1 MRSSRIDSQSRLI
14 SADAATIYNA
24 YINPAD
30 LVRWLPPT
38 GMNGRID
45 IFDSRPG
52 GAYRIILTYDRS
64 AQSSQGK
71 TTEDADVVHGRFL
84 ELVPNQK
91 IVQSVQFE
99 SDDPRFAGEMIM
111 TWLFTPGPEGT
122 TVQIA
127 AENVPGGISPA
138 DHAAGF
144 AATLANLAAF
154 VEGRSA

>member
-1 MRSSRIDSQSRLI
+1 MTSSRIDSQSRLI
-14 SADAATIYNA
+14 SADTATTYNA

-45 IFDSRPG
+45 IFDRRPG
-52 GAYRIILTYDRS
+52 GAYRIILIYDRS

-99 SDDPRFAGEMIM
+99 SDDPRFAGEMTM

-122 TVQIA
+122 TVQIT
-127 AENVPGGISPA
+127 AENVPEGISPA

>member
-1 MRSSRIDSQSRLI
+1 MRTSRIDSESRLI
-14 SADAATIYNA
+14 RADAAAIYNA

-30 LVRWLPPT
+30 LVHWLPPT

-45 IFDSRPG
+45 IFDPRPG
-52 GAYRIILTYDRS
+52 GEYRIVLTYDRG

-99 SDDPRFAGEMIM
+99 SDDPRFAGEIIM
-111 TWLFTPGPEGT
+111 TWLLTPGPEGT
-122 TVQIA
+122 TVQIT
-127 AENVPGGISPA
+127 AEHVPEGISPA

-144 AATLANLAAF
+144 AATLGNLAAF

>member
-1 MRSSRIDSQSRLI
+1 MRNGRIDSESRLI
-14 SADAATIYNA
+14 KADAAAIYSA

-45 IFDSRPG
+45 IFDPRPG
-52 GAYRIILTYDRS
+52 GEYRIVLTYDRG
-64 AQSSQGK
+64 AQSSHGK

-84 ELVPNQK
+84 ELVPNER

-99 SDDPRFAGEMIM
+99 SEDPRFAGEMIM

-122 TVQIA
+122 TARII
-127 AENVPGGISPA
+127 AENVPVGISPA

-154 VEGRSA
+154 VERRSA